1 MHQLKKGIKY
11 IIPAFCACIILF
23 IMILFII
30 VPFKVMNHQWTPI
43 IQQGD
48 RFLINQLSPRLNTI
62 DYKDFIVYRQQN
74 QLKIG
79 RVIGKPGQSIAI
91 ENNEL
96 YIDNQ
101 LVKDTHIE
109 GLHIGT
115 WASRMLSQQESD
127 IIPPEHYVV
136 MTQNSKAHHSE
147 PFGTVRKNDII
158 GTILL
163 RYYPFEKITLNLEE

>member
-1 MHQLKKGIKY
+1 MKKGIKY
-11 IIPAFCACIILF
+11 MISAFCACIVIF

-30 VPFKVMNHQWTPI
+30 VPFQVTSHQWTPM

-48 RFLINQLSPRLNTI
+48 RFLINQLAPRLNTI
-62 DYKDFIVYRQQN
+62 DNKDYVVYRNKDQF
-74 QLKIG
+74 KIG

-91 ENNEL
+91 QNNEL

-101 LVKDTHIE
+101 RVKDTHIE
-109 GLHIGT
+109 QLHIGS
-115 WASRMLSQQESD
+115 WASRRLSQQESD
-127 IIPPEHYVV
+127 IIAPGQYVV
-136 MTQNSKAHHSE
+136 LQHNSKGHNTE

-163 RYYPFEKITLNLEE
+163 RYYPFEKITLNLED